1 MTIDLNSF
9 ERELK
14 IDASLSAGEID
25 LGLDNAALT
34 DEVRFEGSVRKD
46 AAAAVL
52 SGRFEG
58 KVDID
63 CDRCLVPQAMPIDIT
78 VGREF
83 VAEER
88 MAANAENEL
97 SPDDLNVDLLQGDKL
112 DLTEIAREEIL
123 LALPQQFFC
132 REDCKGLCE
141 KCGADL
147 NLKDCECGGEEID
160 PRWAAL
166 KNLK

>member
-1 MTIDLNSF
+1 ML
-9 ERELK
+9 L
-14 IDASLSAGEID
+14 
-25 LGLDNAALT
+25 
-34 DEVRFEGSVRKD
+34 
-46 AAAAVL
+46 
-52 SGRFEG
+52 
-58 KVDID
+58 
-63 CDRCLVPQAMPIDIT
+63 RCLVPQAMPIDIT
-78 VGREF
+78 VEREF